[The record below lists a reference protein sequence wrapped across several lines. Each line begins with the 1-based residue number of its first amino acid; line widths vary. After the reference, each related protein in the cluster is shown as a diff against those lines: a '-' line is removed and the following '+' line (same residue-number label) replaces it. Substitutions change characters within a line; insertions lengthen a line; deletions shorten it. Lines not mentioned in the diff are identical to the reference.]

1 MHQIELVDKA
11 LPFEKIQGAIDSD
24 SINLRIEF
32 LSAAQDSG
40 GIKVLLGSLD
50 NAQNHFALAGHAKA
64 AGHELGLEAAG
75 LLGLRKR
82 HRGAQF

>member
-1 MHQIELVDKA
+1 VHQIELVDKA
-11 LPFEKIQGAIDSD
+11 LPFEKIQGAIDGD
-24 SINLRIEF
+24 AIDLRIEF

-64 AGHELGLEAAG
+64 ARHEFGLEASG
-75 LLGLRKR
+75 LFGLRKR
-82 HRGAQF
+82 HDSLF